1 MTATSMTCKQCK
13 TGMSLQPLDPVCGEQ
28 GVLKVTFIQ
37 LPALVC
43 PNMHRHF
50 ATPEFPILVL
60 DRVAGKD
67 METLP
72 AGKKSGLLFKHY
84 HCSACGAELDKGDG
98 REETFDFDL
107 TLEELPTFRIELTL
121 PLHKCTSC
129 GKEQIRS
136 LDEMQKLA
144 PPAMA
149 HAFKA
154 AGLHPE

>member
-1 MTATSMTCKQCK
+1 MTATNMTCKQCK
-13 TGMSLQPLDPVCGEQ
+13 AGMSLQPLDPAYGEQ
-28 GVLKVTFIQ
+28 GMLKVTFIQ

-50 ATPEFPILVL
+50 AMQEFPILLL

-67 METLP
+67 METIP

-84 HCSACGAELDKGDG
+84 HCSACGAELEKGNG
-98 REETFDFDL
+98 REETFDFDVAL
-107 TLEELPTFRIELTL
+107 KDIPPFRVEMAV
-121 PLHKCTSC
+121 PLYKCSGC
-129 GKEQIRS
+129 GKEQMRS
-136 LDEMQKLA
+136 LEEMQKLV